1 MSTDGILHPT
11 PDRLESYVE
20 GALDDSERVVIESHL
35 VTCARCQA
43 EVDEWKALFTALSSL
58 PRFAPSPG
66 FADRVMAGVTVR
78 RPLSVRVLELLRRLI
93 PTGTAGWLL
102 VTALLAL
109 PVVVTGGLLTWLLSR
124 PGVTPL
130 TLWLFVR
137 DRVSDGIMSLAGRA
151 SASLLENSTAQ
162 LVWEFFQRVIAG
174 ADSARLG
181 VAAAMFAVLT
191 VIALWILYDNLFR
204 TSTREKHHVLHCI

>member
-1 MSTDGILHPT
+1 
-11 PDRLESYVE
+11 
-20 GALDDSERVVIESHL
+20 
-35 VTCARCQA
+35 
-43 EVDEWKALFTALSSL
+43 
-58 PRFAPSPG
+58 
-66 FADRVMAGVTVR
+66 MAGVTVR

-109 PVVVTGGLLTWLLSR
+109 PVVVTGGLLAWLLSR

>member
-1 MSTDGILHPT
+1 MLHPT
-11 PDRLESYVE
+11 PDLLESYVE

-35 VTCARCQA
+35 VMCTRCQA

-124 PGVTPL
+124 PGITPL

-162 LVWEFFQRVIAG
+162 LLWEFFQRVIAG

>member
-1 MSTDGILHPT
+1 M
-11 PDRLESYVE
+11 V
-20 GALDDSERVVIESHL
+20 A
-35 VTCARCQA
+35 
-43 EVDEWKALFTALSSL
+43 
-58 PRFAPSPG
+58 
-66 FADRVMAGVTVR
+66 
-78 RPLSVRVLELLRRLI
+78 RRL
-93 PTGTAGWLL
+93 
-102 VTALLAL
+102 LA
-109 PVVVTGGLLTWLLSR
+109 WLLSR

>member
-1 MSTDGILHPT
+1 MLHPT
-11 PDRLESYVE
+11 PDLLESYVE

-35 VTCARCQA
+35 VMCTRCQA

-66 FADRVMAGVTVR
+66 FADRVMAGVMVK
-78 RPLSVRVLELLRRLI
+78 RPFSVRVLELLRRLI
-93 PTGTAGWLL
+93 PTGTVGWLL
-102 VTALLAL
+102 VTAVLAL

-124 PGVTPL
+124 PGITPL

-162 LVWEFFQRVIAG
+162 LVWEFFQRVVAG

-181 VAAAMFAVLT
+181 AAAAMFAVMT
-191 VIALWILYDNLFR
+191 VVALWILYDNLFR
-204 TSTREKHHVLHCI
+204 TSTREKHHVFHCI

>member
-1 MSTDGILHPT
+1 MLHPT
-11 PDRLESYVE
+11 PDLLESYVE

-35 VTCARCQA
+35 VMCTRCQA

-109 PVVVTGGLLTWLLSR
+109 PVVVTGGLLAWLLSR

-174 ADSARLG
+174 ADSARRE
-181 VAAAMFAVLT
+181 VTAAIFAVLT
-191 VIALWILYDNLFR
+191 VMALWILYGNRFR
-204 TSTREKHHVLHCI
+204 TSTRDERQVVRCT